1 MFLYLPVEQRL
12 CSPYL
17 GCYHTFGIESLLI
30 TAQQNVQVAFIPDVS
45 TDEATVSLIACR
57 CTHSQLD
64 PIHLLGVIEDSI

>member
-1 MFLYLPVEQRL
+1 MFLHLPVEQRL
-12 CSPYL
+12 YSPYL

-57 CTHSQLD
+57 CTCGQLA
-64 PIHLLGVIEDSI
+64 PIHLLGIIEDSI